1 MTAEEYLIKFYPEVK
16 KVEKE
21 SGISAI
27 AMLAQS
33 AGESGWKEPKGNMF
47 FGVKDTD
54 GLNGNEQLIRT
65 TEYLSSPDV
74 KFPKIYSITP
84 IKRGNNTI
92 YKYDCEDWFRKYDT
106 PADAFRGY
114 VSFIINNPRYKK
126 ALEVKN
132 NPEAYLVAL
141 AEAGYAT
148 GLNYVEFMLSM
159 IKSVTVRL
167 KKLKLI

>member
-1 MTAEEYLIKFYPEVK
+1 MTAEEYLLKFYPEVK

-21 SGISAI
+21 TGISAI

-33 AGESGWKEPKGNMF
+33 AGESGWKEPVGNMF

-65 TEYLSSPDV
+65 TEYLSTPNV
-74 KFPKIYSITP
+74 KFPKVHSI
-84 IKRGNNTI
+84 IQVKKGNTI
-92 YKYDCEDWFRKYDT
+92 MYKYDCEDYFRKYDT

-114 VSFIINNPRYKK
+114 CEFIFKNPRYKK
-126 ALEVKN
+126 ALAVRSD
-132 NPEAYLVAL
+132 PEAYLMAL
-141 AEAGYAT
+141 ADAGYAT
-148 GLNYVEFMLSM
+148 GLNYKDFMLSM
-159 IKSVTVRL
+159 IKSVTTRL

>member
-1 MTAEEYLIKFYPEVK
+1 MTAEEYLLKFYPEVK
-16 KVEKE
+16 KVENE
-21 SGISAI
+21 TGFSAI

-65 TEYLSSPDV
+65 TEYLSSPNV
-74 KFPKIYSITP
+74 KFPKVYSVTP
-84 IKRGNNTI
+84 INRGGKTI
-92 YKYDCEDWFRKYDT
+92 YKYDCEDWFEKYDS

-114 VSFIINNPRYKK
+114 VDFIKRNPRYKK
-126 ALEVKN
+126 AIEVKHD
-132 NPEAYLVAL
+132 PVAYLTAL

-148 GLNYVEFMLSM
+148 GLNYKDFMLSM
-159 IKSVTVRL
+159 IKSVTTRL
-167 KKLKLI
+167 IKLKLI